1 MLRGALAL
9 LRQMGVV
16 RASNFGGWLG
26 RSLGPWLPVSRVAE
40 ANLRRALPALTKAE
54 RAAVI
59 RRMWDNLGRNVGEL
73 PHLGALRRCDAGPGW
88 HCADEAVAA
97 ALRERGGPALLFSAH
112 FGNWEMILP
121 LAAALGVP
129 LAGFYRAA
137 SNPLSDALIQTLRR
151 QAIGGQAAGAPVVMF
166 PKGAHGARAALRHLA
181 HGGMLG
187 MLADQKLDDGIAVD
201 FFGAPAMTAPALAQL
216 ALRYR
221 CPVIPARI
229 RRLGPARFEL
239 ILEPS
244 LALPDSG
251 DREGDVLRLTR
262 EVNATL
268 ERWIRAEP
276 AAWLWLHRR
285 WPSGGAGR
293 RSLEV

>member
-1 MLRGALAL
+1 LLRGALAL
-9 LRQMGVV
+9 LRHMGVV

-40 ANLRRALPALTKAE
+40 ANLRRALPALAPAE
-54 RAAVI
+54 RADVI
-59 RRMWDNLGRNVGEL
+59 RSMWDNLGRNLGEL
-73 PHLGALRRCDAGPGW
+73 PHLGALRRCDSGPGW
-88 HCADEAVAA
+88 YCADDAVAA

-121 LAAALGVP
+121 LAAALGLP

-166 PKGAHGARAALRHLA
+166 PKGARGARAAVLHLGR
-181 HGGMLG
+181 GGMLG

-221 CPVIPARI
+221 CPVVPARI

-251 DREGDVLRLTR
+251 DRESDVLTLTR

-276 AAWLWLHRR
+276 AAWLWVHRR
-285 WPSGGAGR
+285 WP
-293 RSLEV
+293 VQT